1 MTVARKVDCLVATKV
16 GWKACCWDDLIR
28 LVAKKAYYWDEKIHL
43 VAKKVDCLVA
53 TKVG

>member
-1 MTVARKVDCLVATKV
+1 M
-16 GWKACCWDDLIR
+16 
-28 LVAKKAYYWDEKIHL
+28 VAKKAYYLDEKIHL